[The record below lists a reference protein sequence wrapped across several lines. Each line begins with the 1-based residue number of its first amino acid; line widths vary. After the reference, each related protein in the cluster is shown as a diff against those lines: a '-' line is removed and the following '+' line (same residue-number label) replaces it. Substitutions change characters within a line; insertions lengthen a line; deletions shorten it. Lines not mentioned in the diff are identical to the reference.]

1 MTLYSLVSGQWLNNA
16 YTYTAYNPMAAG
28 AVLTSPTPSGSTLT
42 SNSVTFTWNNG
53 TGVATNFWID
63 VGSTVGGNQY
73 YQSGS
78 LPNTTLSATV
88 SDLPEDG
95 SNVYV
100 TLYSFIGGSWTS
112 NAYTFIAASG
122 SSCLATIT
130 SPAAGTN
137 LTANSDLFSWTP
149 STAPG
154 CSGVVTAYWLDAGTT
169 DSENFYDQS
178 GNLGLATSTTETN
191 LPPGQGGG
199 QPPPNEQV
207 QMTLWNLIGGTW
219 IASPEVGYCANGY
232 FGYPACTSGGSVKRA
247 GQ

>member
-1 MTLYSLVSGQWLNNA
+1 
-16 YTYTAYNPMAAG
+16 MAAG
-28 AVLTSPTPSGSTLT
+28 AMLTSPSPSGSTLT

-53 TGVATNFWID
+53 TGAATNFWID

-95 SNVYV
+95 STVYV

-130 SPAAGTN
+130 SPTQGSTIA
-137 LTANSDLFSWTP
+137 ANSQLFSWTP
-149 STAPG
+149 STAPS
-154 CSGVVTAYWLDAGTT
+154 CSGVVTAYWLDAGSSN
-169 DSENFYDQS
+169 SENFFYQS
-178 GNLGLATSTTETN
+178 GNLGLATSNTAMN
-191 LPPGQGGG
+191 LPPGAGGN
-199 QPPPNEQV
+199 PPPDNQV
-207 QMTLWNLIGGTW
+207 QMTLWNLIGGAW
-219 IASPEVGYCANGY
+219 IASPEVGYCG
-232 FGYPACTSGGSVKRA
+232 FGSSGYPSCIA
-247 GQ
+247 GPGKNASR